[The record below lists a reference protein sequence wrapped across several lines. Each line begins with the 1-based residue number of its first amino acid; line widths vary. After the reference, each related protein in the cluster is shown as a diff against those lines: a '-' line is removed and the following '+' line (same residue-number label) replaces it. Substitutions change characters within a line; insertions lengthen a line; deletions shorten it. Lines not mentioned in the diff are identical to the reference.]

1 MRVGP
6 SLPSIWWGILRK
18 GTKMELSTRS
28 RFVQRT
34 GAFAWNHPFWLGFV
48 SATTLACI
56 FGLGFWSGSVQSRSM
71 TLPPEVLRAAAT
83 HGSSTMAIAT
93 GPIDD
98 DSEGIF
104 FLDYISGDLQCWVYY
119 PRMGTFG
126 AKFQTNVRAQLPSG
140 KNPEYLLVTGAAVTT
155 GASSNTRPAA
165 CLAYVMDVHEG
176 IFAAY
181 GVPWNRSVE
190 NSGSPQ
196 SGALI
201 PVGGGQIRA
210 PIAAKK

>member
-1 MRVGP
+1 MLG
-6 SLPSIWWGILRK
+6 L
-18 GTKMELSTRS
+18 LSKNGYLWSEIPNERS
-28 RFVQRT
+28 R
-34 GAFAWNHPFWLGFV
+34 
-48 SATTLACI
+48 ATSK
-56 FGLGFWSGSVQSRSM
+56 WK
-71 TLPPEVLRAAAT
+71 E
-83 HGSSTMAIAT
+83 
-93 GPIDD
+93 
-98 DSEGIF
+98 
-104 FLDYISGDLQCWVYY
+104 
-119 PRMGTFG
+119 
-126 AKFQTNVRAQLPSG
+126 
-140 KNPEYLLVTGAAVTT
+140 PEYLLVTGAAVTT